1 MGALF
6 LWMIVPLALTVY
18 FSFIRYSLLN
28 PDISGFAGFE
38 NYQYLARI
46 SSWPSIINTVI
57 LVGSVLII
65 TVVFGVLL
73 AVLYDREFFGKNV
86 ATLLVIA
93 PFFVMPT
100 VSALIWK
107 NFILHP
113 DYGLIAF
120 VLQKFGLRPIAWF
133 TDYPLLSI
141 IIIVAWEWL
150 PFAFLIL
157 FTSLKSLDAEQKEAA
172 SIDGANPI
180 QLFFHIIV
188 PHLQR
193 AIGVVVMI
201 ETIFLLSIFAEIYTT
216 TSGGPGHASENLAFL
231 VYSLGIQGF
240 NVGTASA
247 GGILAVV
254 LANIVAYFLVK
265 CLQKISKAADMKKY
279 RTLIYGT
286 IGWIIAIIIF
296 FPIFWMTITAFK
308 TEHGA
313 YSPDLIF
320 MPTLESFKDVFA
332 RSNYLA
338 FVMNSL
344 YVSVGSTL
352 VCFLFAIPAAYKMSF
367 FPTLKTQKT
376 LLWMLSTKM
385 MPAVGVL
392 VPIYLLFK
400 QFGLLDNVFGLII
413 IYTLMNLPI
422 AVWMSYTYFCEMPA
436 AILEA
441 GRIDGAT
448 SGRKSGTYY
457 GR

>member
-1 MGALF
+1 
-6 LWMIVPLALTVY
+6 MIVPLALTVY
-18 FSFIRYSLLN
+18 FSFIRFSLLN
-28 PDISGFAGFE
+28 PDISGFAGLE
-38 NYQYLARI
+38 NYQYLAEDEAF
-46 SSWPSIINTVI
+46 WPSIINTII

-65 TVVFGVLL
+65 TIVFGTLL

-120 VLQKFGLRPIAWF
+120 VLGKLGLRPIAWF

-157 FTSLKSLDAEQKEAA
+157 FTSLKSLDSEQKEAA

-180 QLFFHIIV
+180 QLFFFIIV

-240 NVGTASA
+240 NVGTGSA
-247 GGILAVV
+247 GGILAVI

-265 CLQKISKAADMKKY
+265 M
-279 RTLIYGT
+279 
-286 IGWIIAIIIF
+286 
-296 FPIFWMTITAFK
+296 
-308 TEHGA
+308 
-313 YSPDLIF
+313 
-320 MPTLESFKDVFA
+320 
-332 RSNYLA
+332 LA
-338 FVMNSL
+338 KN
-344 YVSVGSTL
+344 
-352 VCFLFAIPAAYKMSF
+352 
-367 FPTLKTQKT
+367 LK
-376 LLWMLSTKM
+376 
-385 MPAVGVL
+385 
-392 VPIYLLFK
+392 
-400 QFGLLDNVFGLII
+400 
-413 IYTLMNLPI
+413 
-422 AVWMSYTYFCEMPA
+422 
-436 AILEA
+436 
-441 GRIDGAT
+441 GR
-448 SGRKSGTYY
+448 
-457 GR
+457 